1 MEADSDDKICGSMIE
16 ICPSARQLSSTA
28 PLIRSSNEKASIG
41 ALLNTGMNSSFW
53 NDYKP
58 SRVSFV
64 TSSEKLIH
72 TMNQQ
77 RR

>member
-1 MEADSDDKICGSMIE
+1 MPIYDRNMPER
-16 ICPSARQLSSTA
+16 PSTLLNRA
-28 PLIRSSNEKASIG
+28 PHPFLKRESKSGA

-58 SRVSFV
+58 SWVSFV